1 MSDTLFD
8 KPQNFSEQDVP
19 ESAFISIDSNGEDNT
34 NGLRRHKSES
44 SIIRRRQ
51 NLSSITSSLS
61 EKDVEETKI
70 CNNYRVSI
78 WIKGHIHVWL
88 CITQIK
94 NETWNLF
101 KKKLNIIYIFV
112 CT

>member
-78 WIKGHIHVWL
+78 
-88 CITQIK
+88 
-94 NETWNLF
+94 
-101 KKKLNIIYIFV
+101 
-112 CT
+112 